1 MDISL
6 VRESAVEFTSAAT
19 QTLELPRSEHDAPA
33 PAKRRALVQNSL
45 AYAISK
51 RVLDVGVSLTAVV
64 LGAPVMLA
72 IAIAVKLESKG
83 PILFGHV
90 RLGKNGRYFRCFKF
104 RTMRAGAQAELLRD
118 LELKRVYVEN
128 DYKIPL
134 EKDPRVTRFGRFL
147 RKSSLDELPQFF
159 NVLGGSMS
167 LVGPRPIVQ
176 EELGWYSDDEKAEF
190 LSVRPGITGV
200 WQVQG
205 RSRIGYPDRTRVEL
219 DAIRQRSF
227 WRDLKVLTI
236 SVPAVIT
243 SRGSL

>member
-1 MDISL
+1 MNISF
-6 VRESAVEFTSAAT
+6 VRDQAAEYNSASTPTVQPLQQGLAGPRRVALPAFRRSAA
-19 QTLELPRSEHDAPA
+19 
-33 PAKRRALVQNSL
+33 
-45 AYAISK
+45 AYSIAK
-51 RVLDVGVSLTAVV
+51 RVLDVGVSLTAVL
-64 LGAPVMLA
+64 LGAPFMLA

-83 PILFGHV
+83 PVLFGHV
-90 RLGKNGRYFRCFKF
+90 RLGKNGRYFRCYKF
-104 RTMRAGAQAELLRD
+104 RTMHAGAQSELLRNP
-118 LELKRVYVEN
+118 ELKRIYVEN
-128 DYKIPL
+128 DFKVPL

-176 EELGWYSDDEKAEF
+176 EELAWYSDDEKAEF
-190 LSVRPGITGV
+190 LSVRPGITGA

-205 RSRIGYPDRTRVEL
+205 RSRIGYPARTRVEL
-219 DAIRQRSF
+219 DAIREQSF
-227 WRDLKVLTI
+227 WRDVRLLAI

>member
-1 MDISL
+1 
-6 VRESAVEFTSAAT
+6 
-19 QTLELPRSEHDAPA
+19 
-33 PAKRRALVQNSL
+33 VQNSL

>member
-1 MDISL
+1 MNISF
-6 VRESAVEFTSAAT
+6 VRDQAVEYTSAAT
-19 QTLELPRSEHDAPA
+19 HTVAPRQQELARPRRVALPAFPRSSATYSIA
-33 PAKRRALVQNSL
+33 
-45 AYAISK
+45 K

-64 LGAPVMLA
+64 LGAPFMLA

-83 PILFGHV
+83 PVLFGHV
-90 RLGKNGRYFRCFKF
+90 RLGKNGRYFRCYKF
-104 RTMRAGAQAELLRD
+104 RTMRAGAQSELLRNP
-118 LELKRVYVEN
+118 ELKRVYVEN
-128 DYKIPL
+128 DFKIPL

-176 EELGWYSDDEKAEF
+176 EELAWYSDDEKTEF
-190 LSVRPGITGV
+190 LSVRPGITGA

-205 RSRIGYPDRTRVEL
+205 RSRIGYPERTRVEL
-219 DAIRQRSF
+219 DSIRERSF
-227 WRDLKVLTI
+227 WRDVKLLAI

-243 SRGSL
+243 SRGAL